1 MEGVKMP
8 SAYLIPKIY
17 EEGIEGVIEAGYY
30 SNKSEV
36 VRDALRLFFEQKQTL
51 RTMAAI
57 EMFRKRKVSLARA
70 AELAG
75 VTSIEFKEMLAE
87 RGIKIEIFK
96 KGFDESKKQMNLLKK
111 VRSAK

>member
-1 MEGVKMP
+1 MP
-8 SAYLIPKIY
+8 SAYSIPKIY
-17 EEGIEGVIEAGYY
+17 EEEIEGVIEAGYY

-51 RTMAAI
+51 RIMASI
-57 EMFRKRKVSLARA
+57 EMFRRGKVSLARA

-75 VTSIEFKEMLAE
+75 VTSIEFNEMLAE
-87 RGIKIEIFK
+87 RGIKIKISR
-96 KGFDESKKQMNLLKK
+96 KGSNETKKQMILLKK